1 MENDSDGT
9 GFLVLDPRFTGT
21 GTNNTAYCT
30 SSRVRHHDFC
40 AAGNPNA
47 SMVGGVAANPAA
59 RLSVVGDRRSAIRTT
74 PTQHC
79 RLDVGIESP
88 VSSLQR

>member
-1 MENDSDGT
+1 
-9 GFLVLDPRFTGT
+9 
-21 GTNNTAYCT
+21 
-30 SSRVRHHDFC
+30 
-40 AAGNPNA
+40 
-47 SMVGGVAANPAA
+47 MVGGVAANPAA
-59 RLSVVGDRRSAIRTT
+59 RLSVVGDRRSTIRTT